1 MPELLR
7 TLIQSV
13 KATGQRALLGMPR
26 ATGEGTSLPAEIH
39 RVEGVPHDW
48 LFRHTRLVV
57 HHGGAG
63 TTGAALR
70 AGVPSTAIPFTA
82 DQAFWARQIH
92 RLGVGPRG
100 VPAVRLSVGRLS
112 SLIEE
117 GMSDPGYRTGAQVV
131 GGRLRQEDG
140 VASAIDF
147 MEGRLQTSP
156 KAAA

>member
-1 MPELLR
+1 
-7 TLIQSV
+7 
-13 KATGQRALLGMPR
+13 
-26 ATGEGTSLPAEIH
+26 
-39 RVEGVPHDW
+39 
-48 LFRHTRLVV
+48 
-57 HHGGAG
+57 
-63 TTGAALR
+63 LR